1 MRTLQGKF
9 LECKIKEIKKQK
21 KKFKL
26 CLFNLKKY
34 VRISR
39 TFKKGIPLLLL
50 LPKNIGIDEM
60 NIA

>member
-21 KKFKL
+21 KFKL

-34 VRISR
+34 VKISR
-39 TFKKGIPLLLL
+39 TFKKDIPLLLL